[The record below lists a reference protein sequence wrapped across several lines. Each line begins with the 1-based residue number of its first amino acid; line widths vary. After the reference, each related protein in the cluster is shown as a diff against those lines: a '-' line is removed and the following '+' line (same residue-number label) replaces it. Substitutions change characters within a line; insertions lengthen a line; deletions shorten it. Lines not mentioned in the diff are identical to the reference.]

1 MVKHHQ
7 TSKHTHSWL
16 CMLIKVNHIWSS
28 LSISRHSS
36 GFESD
41 IIHVLI
47 GRYWLLFPRLNPPTE
62 LTSAPQCG
70 TLAISFVG
78 TDGFICRH
86 ALFNYPSFP
95 SQNSWPRLSNAS
107 IISIFYILLTFTCSE
122 YPHTYCR
129 WTRIPKCTIN
139 QSCFSGIVLLV
150 VDNRRL
156 SRSASRTTVWNNVLC
171 TVNLLISGADLYA
184 AIEDIAFE
192 FENIDLYTFEPSDFH
207 ESTICKSLASD
218 LESAA
223 DDRIS
228 RDCRSNVSVKSTNCL
243 IFTSG
248 TTGTLK
254 KLYIWFM

>member
-1 MVKHHQ
+1 
-7 TSKHTHSWL
+7 
-16 CMLIKVNHIWSS
+16 MLIKVNHIS
-28 LSISRHSS
+28 
-36 GFESD
+36 
-41 IIHVLI
+41 VLKFPS
-47 GRYWLLFPRLNPPTE
+47 YLFPRLNPPTE

-78 TDGFICRH
+78 TDGFICHH

-107 IISIFYILLTFTCSE
+107 LISMFYILLTFTCSE

-129 WTRIPKCTIN
+129 WTRVPNAQSIN
-139 QSCFSGIVLLV
+139 HVSLELFYLTEFWFFLYCSLLLLFYKYRTVSEISITYIIIVLV
-150 VDNRRL
+150 VDNRLL
-156 SRSASRTTVWNNVLC
+156 SRSESRTTVWNNVLC

-207 ESTICKSLASD
+207 ESTIFKSLASD

-228 RDCRSNVSVKSTNCL
+228 RDCRSNVNVKSTNCL